1 MPYGEK
7 KYNRRLTRLGRIVDQ
22 DRIAIYHN
30 CGESADSMLV
40 QVPYG
45 KSEVDFQ
52 IDRTRLMGIISPS
65 ETAPSANPDLEVERA
80 LKNPIDG
87 PTIEELSPR
96 GKTVAIAVDDLTRV
110 TPTYALLKPILRLLR
125 DAGAR
130 RQDIKIIVALGSH
143 RAMTVQEKKE
153 KYGADVVEEYEV
165 IDHAFD
171 DKSELQYLGEVAGD
185 LPVWINREYLKA
197 DVRIATGSILPHPNA
212 GWGAG
217 AKILLPGLA
226 GEETIG
232 RMHVHSATTTPN
244 GLGMDQNP
252 TRQLI
257 DTFAEKVGIQL
268 LVNTTVTR
276 RREIV
281 KIFAGHFVKAHRRG
295 IDLAK
300 SIYGV
305 KIPGLADIT
314 ISSSHPAD
322 IEYWQALKGLSSADL
337 ATKPTGGIIELAP
350 CPEGISATH
359 PRWIEYLQH
368 STNEL
373 REMYKAG
380 EAEDLVALGLAL
392 NVIHVREKHPVCL
405 VSDGVSDRDAAKM
418 GFSKFNSVEEALQ
431 FLSRRYGSD
440 SRINVL
446 THGGE
451 TYPVL
456 K

>member
-1 MPYGEK
+1 
-7 KYNRRLTRLGRIVDQ
+7 
-22 DRIAIYHN
+22 
-30 CGESADSMLV
+30 MLV
-40 QVPYG
+40 KVPYG
-45 KSEVDFQ
+45 KSEVEFQ
-52 IDRTRLMGIISPS
+52 IDEARLMGIISPS
-65 ETAPSANPDLEVERA
+65 EVPPSANPDLEAERA
-80 LKNPIDG
+80 LRNPIDG

-110 TPTYALLKPILRLLR
+110 TPTYALLKPILRLLK
-125 DAGAR
+125 DAGVR
-130 RQDIKIIVALGSH
+130 RQEIKIIVALGSH

-165 IDHAFD
+165 IDHSFD
-171 DKSELQYLGEVAGD
+171 DESELQYLGEVAGD
-185 LPVWINREYLKA
+185 LPVWINKKYLNA
-197 DVRIATGSILPHPNA
+197 DVRIATGSILPHQNA

-232 RMHVHSATTTPN
+232 RMHVHSATTRPN
-244 GLGMDQNP
+244 ALGMDENP

-257 DTFAEKVGIQL
+257 DTFAAKVGIQL
-268 LVNTTVTR
+268 VVDTVVTR

-281 KIFAGHFVKAHRRG
+281 KVFAGHFVKAHRRG
-295 IDLAK
+295 IDFAK

-305 KIPGLADIT
+305 KAPGLADIT

-322 IEYWQALKGLSSADL
+322 IDYWQALKGLFSADL
-337 ATKPTGGIIELAP
+337 ATKPAGGIIELAP
-350 CPEGISATH
+350 CPEGVSAAH
-359 PRWIEYLQH
+359 PRWIQYLEH
-368 STNEL
+368 TTKEL
-373 REMYKAG
+373 MEIYKAG
-380 EAEDLVALGLAL
+380 EVEDLIALGLAL
-392 NVIHVREKHPVCL
+392 NVAHVRERHPVCL
-405 VSDGVSDRDAAKM
+405 VSDGVSDTDAAKM
-418 GFSKFNSVEEALQ
+418 GFRKFKSVEEALE
-431 FLSRRYGSD
+431 FLSSRCGFD

>member
-1 MPYGEK
+1 
-7 KYNRRLTRLGRIVDQ
+7 
-22 DRIAIYHN
+22 
-30 CGESADSMLV
+30 MLV
-40 QVPYG
+40 RVPYG
-45 KSEVDFQ
+45 KSEVEFQ
-52 IDRTRLMGIISPS
+52 IDEPRLMGVISPS
-65 ETAPSANPDLEVERA
+65 EVAPSANPDLEVERA
-80 LKNPIDG
+80 LNSPIDG
-87 PTIEELSPR
+87 PTIEELSLR

-110 TPTYALLKPILRLLR
+110 TPTYALLKPMLRLLK
-125 DAGAR
+125 DAGVR

-153 KYGADVVEEYEV
+153 KYGADIVEGYEV

-171 DKSELQYLGEVAGD
+171 DESELQYLGEVAGD
-185 LPVWINREYLKA
+185 LPVWINKEYLKA
-197 DVRIATGSILPHPNA
+197 DVRIATGSILPHQNA

-232 RMHVHSATTTPN
+232 RMHVHSATTKPN
-244 GLGMDQNP
+244 ALGMDENP

-257 DTFAEKVGIQL
+257 DTFAAKVGIQL
-268 LVNTTVTR
+268 IVNTVVTR

-281 KIFAGHFVKAHRRG
+281 KVFAGHFVKAHRRG
-295 IDLAK
+295 IDFAK
-300 SIYGV
+300 SIYSV
-305 KIPGLADIT
+305 KTSGLADIT

-322 IEYWQALKGLSSADL
+322 IFDYWQALKGLFSADL
-337 ATKPTGGIIELAP
+337 ATKPAGGIIELAP

-359 PRWIEYLQH
+359 PRWIQYLQH
-368 STNEL
+368 TTKEL

-380 EAEDLVALGLAL
+380 EVEDLVALGLAL
-392 NVIHVREKHPVCL
+392 NVTYVREKHPVCL
-405 VSDGVSDRDAAKM
+405 VSDGVSDRDAVKM
-418 GFSKFNSVEEALQ
+418 GFSKFNTVEEALQ
-431 FLSRRYGSD
+431 FLSRRYGSG
-440 SRINVL
+440 SSINVL